1 MSHEINYNCDEMR
14 KKKKELF
21 KTVMNITRATFLT
34 SLFLED
40 D

>member
-1 MSHEINYNCDEMR
+1 MKLITTVMKWE
-14 KKKKELF
+14 KKKELF